1 MLKFIGLLLVLAG
14 TGGLGWYG
22 AERYAFRI
30 RLLAELE
37 QALQY
42 LYGEIEYAGSDMVEL
57 CENLSARSS
66 YGKDFWKVMEQDLQK
81 REGQTLEMLWQKN
94 IKKLPGYTCLTREDI
109 ALLTGIG
116 KNLGNLDR
124 QTQLHT
130 LGIFQNR
137 LREIIKQARKEYHS
151 KAKISGVI
159 GITTGLF
166 LCILL
171 L

>member
-1 MLKFIGLLLVLAG
+1 MLKFIGFLLVLAG

-66 YGKDFWKVMEQDLQK
+66 YGKDFWKAMGQDLQK

-94 IKKLPGYTCLTREDI
+94 VKTLSGYACLTKEDTE
-109 ALLTGIG
+109 LLTGIG
-116 KNLGNLDR
+116 ENLGNLDR

-130 LGIFQNR
+130 LGIFQSR
-137 LREIIKQARKEYHS
+137 LEEIIKQARKEYHS

-159 GITTGLF
+159 GITAGLF

>member
-30 RLLAELE
+30 RILAELE

-57 CENLSARSS
+57 CENLSARSN
-66 YGKDFWKVMEQDLQK
+66 YGKDFWKIMGQDLQK

-94 IKKLPGYTCLTREDI
+94 KKELSGYSCLTRED
-109 ALLTGIG
+109 LELFTSIG
-116 KNLGNLDR
+116 ENLGNLDR

-137 LREIIKQARKEYHS
+137 LQEIIRLARKEYHN

-159 GITTGLF
+159 GITAGLF

>member
-1 MLKFIGLLLVLAG
+1 MLKLIGLLFVLTG

-22 AERYAFRI
+22 AGRYAFRI

-37 QALQY
+37 QSLQY
-42 LYGEIEYAGSDMVEL
+42 LYGEIEYAGSDMLEL
-57 CENLSARSS
+57 CESLSLRSS
-66 YGKDFWKVMEQDLQK
+66 YGKSFWQAMGQDLQK

-94 IKKLPGYTCLTREDI
+94 LKQLSGYECLTSEDVE
-109 ALLTGIG
+109 LFIG
-116 KNLGNLDR
+116 VGENLGNLDR

-130 LGIFQNR
+130 LGIFQSR
-137 LREIIKQARKEYHS
+137 LQEIIKQARKEYHS
-151 KAKISGVI
+151 KAKVSGVI
-159 GITTGLF
+159 GITAGLF

>member
-1 MLKFIGLLLVLAG
+1 
-14 TGGLGWYG
+14 
-22 AERYAFRI
+22 
-30 RLLAELE
+30 
-37 QALQY
+37 
-42 LYGEIEYAGSDMVEL
+42 MVEL

-66 YGKDFWKVMEQDLQK
+66 YGKDFWKAMGQDLQK

-94 IKKLPGYTCLTREDI
+94 VKTLSGYACLTKEDTE
-109 ALLTGIG
+109 LLTGIG
-116 KNLGNLDR
+116 ENLGNLDR

-130 LGIFQNR
+130 LGIFQSR
-137 LREIIKQARKEYHS
+137 LEEIIKQARKEYHS

-159 GITTGLF
+159 GITAGLF

>member
-1 MLKFIGLLLVLAG
+1 MLKLIGLLLVLAG

-42 LYGEIEYAGSDMVEL
+42 LYGEIAYAGSDMVEL
-57 CENLSARSS
+57 CKDLSARSS
-66 YGKDFWKVMEQDLQK
+66 FGKNFWKSMGEDLQK
-81 REGQTLEMLWQKN
+81 REGQTLEALWQKN
-94 IKKLPGYTCLTREDI
+94 MKTLSGYTCLTREDQELF
-109 ALLTGIG
+109 AGIG

-130 LGIFQNR
+130 LGIFQSR
-137 LREIIKQARKEYHS
+137 LQEIIQQARKEYHN

-159 GITTGLF
+159 GITAGLF

>member
-1 MLKFIGLLLVLAG
+1 MLTG

-42 LYGEIEYAGSDMVEL
+42 LYGEIEYAGSDLVEL
-57 CENLSARSS
+57 CENLSVRSS
-66 YGKDFWKVMEQDLQK
+66 YGKDFWKAMGQDLQ
-81 REGQTLEMLWQKN
+81 RRDGQTLEMIWRKN
-94 IKKLPGYTCLTREDI
+94 MKKLSGYSCLTREDVE
-109 ALLTGIG
+109 LFTGIG
-116 KNLGNLDR
+116 ENLGNLDR

-130 LGIFQNR
+130 LSIFQNR
-137 LREIIKQARKEYHS
+137 LQEIILQARREYHS

-159 GITTGLF
+159 GITAGLF